1 MSQLEDD
8 FPPVQQQWALRWENG
23 RDFFK
28 TVVFKKLLL
37 RFCEFGHYAFA
48 SFGFTEL
55 KSQKHYPW
63 CCTQQTSAIQQKHGS
78 STIAGPCHSWR
89 SSSDRYRVALFPW
102 LVSPVNI
109 AWPLYF
115 SNTVVRTAVITI
127 IFFLKGWF
135 TAFIFWPSGHMMF
148 DSHLRSD
155 SQNVMAFLSYAFLF
169 GGKNIFL
176 VAIFCQNIIWGMLLL
191 FFLMGLPNDSH
202 YNLLLC
208 YNWLGCSFLADKP
221 MLSNSKASWSNLSSE
236 NYLRLLSQL
245 YLNLLYP
252 KIQGSVF
259 YKKNLSL

>member
-1 MSQLEDD
+1 VTLGFLLSFSWWQI
-8 FPPVQQQWALRWENG
+8 FQKWFWVSFWGVQFNKHGDHADKCPSWRIISPRFSSSGLWDG
-23 RDFFK
+23 RMEGNFFK

-63 CCTQQTSAIQQKHGS
+63 CCTRQTLAIQQKRGS

-89 SSSDRYRVALFPW
+89 SSSDRYRVALFPP
-102 LVSPVNI
+102 LVSPVDI
-109 AWPLYF
+109 AWLLYF
-115 SNTVVRTAVITI
+115 SNTVIRTVVITV

-135 TAFIFWPSGHMMF
+135 TAFIFWSYG
-148 DSHLRSD
+148 
-155 SQNVMAFLSYAFLF
+155 VWLSPTFWFSECYGISILCISAW
-169 GGKNIFL
+169 GEKHFL

-191 FFLMGLPNDSH
+191 FFLMGWPNGSH

-221 MLSNSKASWSNLSSE
+221 ILSS
-236 NYLRLLSQL
+236 S
-245 YLNLLYP
+245 
-252 KIQGSVF
+252 KTS
-259 YKKNLSL
+259 